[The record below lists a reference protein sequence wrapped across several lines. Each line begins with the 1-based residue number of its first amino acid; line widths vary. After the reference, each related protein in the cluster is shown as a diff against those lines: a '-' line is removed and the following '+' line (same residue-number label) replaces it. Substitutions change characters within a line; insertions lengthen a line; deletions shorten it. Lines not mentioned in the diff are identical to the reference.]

1 MAMNSAGFGVA
12 ARASSHDDEE
22 EEEEEQR
29 GRHNCSPLPRNHN
42 NSNSNSNMQSGASA
56 SRVLEFDASS
66 IVNRT
71 YRSSSPSSSLMGTA
85 IDKTTTMWAEEF
97 EAKHIMT
104 HTNIVWIFVPP
115 PAPRASSMSA
125 GFSDS
130 STTGSS
136 RPPSSSNNAE
146 NGKVKVFVRMR
157 PFSEHEKV
165 CPLRQVICLI
175 GDKIV
180 VREVDQQRPKIIGP
194 AFKDWRRTESLEFK
208 VDYIQD
214 DSYLQVQSWKHKD
227 ESQRRMFEALGVPCV
242 RNALQGLNT
251 TIIAY
256 GQTGSGKTY
265 TMMGDE
271 TDAGRGLMPRLGCE
285 LMHHVNA
292 ECTSESP
299 INVQVS
305 YFEIYQEKIRDLL
318 AVEKAVV
325 EPAAKPAR
333 PHTPSSMMSDTI
345 SGSFGQEVGDG
356 VDDDRSSH
364 CGSLVEDG
372 APSKPNNHFSSLWFG
387 DLNSIKKETFLKVR
401 EHPVSGPYV
410 EGLLWKDVREWA
422 DMERLIKH
430 GAANRTTSATDMN
443 EHSSRSH
450 ALFTIKIT
458 RVCLYFLLYIN
469 VWMWICLAG
478 SEKGGSNLGA
488 QRAEESRCIN
498 KSLSMLNEVILS
510 LSKSTFVSYRNSVLT
525 WLLRDSFG
533 GNNKTYLVAN
543 ISPSEQDLR
552 ESVSTLRYATKAHH
566 IHSALNIVEPDSR
579 SNLISKLKEEICSL
593 RYLVASFSTPKP
605 SCSSSCSSLESTQT
619 ASSINVYCSGSV
631 LQASPPAMSRSKKD
645 RKSIGKMSS
654 FGSSI
659 TVCGPTVTPIST
671 PPNSPLLSQS
681 PIYEPPGSFQE
692 RHKNGSNDFN
702 SVESQAWKY
711 SCNKSPEHDELVT
724 SAQWLPWGLGSQF
737 TAQALHVSNGP
748 TFPPA
753 YVPQSEA
760 VIDQHQFASEGSEAM
775 VMSIKD
781 ILGTV
786 NSASSHARCNTEPY
800 ECLLVQDENQ
810 FNSMRGCH
818 ELVPFITEQP
828 DFQISQGVTDLA
840 WQRESLNVVKQCGQK
855 LKDNIH
861 SGTAADCKM
870 DHKTCPLPLHKRSDV
885 VSLLELQS
893 DPKNSNLIPDS
904 EQQNESMDSESQSS
918 QVDQKDIRSFDR
930 DPNSRYK
937 PVHDDM
943 KDAEL
948 VPMMMYSDF
957 GAVAVKQLDD
967 RVTHAGQPRMSI
979 REKANK
985 QELFTEVA
993 NESRPQ
999 ECQTMDARNPNPLR
1013 HEHSIMKAGMELKMG
1028 ALQDTG
1034 IIEFSKKMSSK
1045 ECEVYRGLQ
1054 APALED
1060 FGSLNLQ
1067 QQLRIKEFTSTDH
1080 VSVDGRRTVLKV
1092 VDSAD
1097 VGHQTTRNGFGC
1109 SNIRHEMTSRD
1120 CVAGDKGYQTSPEE
1134 SGSVDVG
1141 HQTTGN
1147 ESGFPDI
1154 GYQTNSRDCS
1164 TVDGGYQTTCNKIET
1179 ADVGHQTTWNEFGC
1193 PDIGNQTTSRNCG
1206 AVDVGYQTTCK
1217 DKISSRVCQVAETC
1231 GTCSWKDHGV
1241 GHQSMLHNSQ
1251 LGCQAHDA
1259 RHQTISKRPILM
1271 TPQFLVPEGSRL
1283 MGNGK
1288 AEFQQYRTLTSLNAS
1303 SIATHPAFT
1312 ESGRLN
1318 TANQTIKRFEA
1329 LGYDSIPTVGQLPS
1343 SSNEQQAP
1351 VEIIEA
1357 ESSIQWI
1364 TVSPQESNVANHAT
1378 LRQLGGL
1385 DSIVQFTSRGFRA
1398 AHIGKQ
1404 CSSRHNVLRDAGQS
1418 SATNAEECEI
1428 LHVVH
1433 KSSCKCSGVA
1443 VTHHA
1448 KCLKN
1453 LFMSQWIQV
1462 GHKQTSLKANWTDCA
1477 GCLFTESTV
1486 ECNPISGNI
1495 GATTEHQVLHQD
1507 KAVTS
1512 RVSEAYHCQT
1522 ILKKLELLMRDAKI
1536 GLQHCSTVEVG
1547 IQTTPRTWESSRN
1560 GQFTNFE
1567 TLDKGHQTISKD
1579 AVLIDASNQT
1589 FQHDFGA
1596 SDFGHQTALQDCGPV
1611 DIGHQSSVKQFCALD
1626 AGHQTVPHDFGFL
1639 DVGNETTLQGC
1650 GAVDIGQQTCWK
1662 LGTAVNVDHQTF
1674 LHDFGTFDFGHQ
1686 TCLQGC
1692 GAVDIGSQTCWK
1704 QFCAVDVGHQATL
1717 QECGALD
1724 MDHQACS
1731 KKFSAVDVGQQTC
1744 LHDFGVF
1751 DFGHHTLQD
1760 CAAID
1765 IGHQTCCKQYS
1776 IVDIDHQACLH
1787 DFGAFDVGHQTTLL
1801 DCGVL
1806 AMGHQAC
1813 SKQCSAIDIG
1823 QQTFLHDFG
1832 GFDFGHQTTL
1842 QDCGAIDI
1850 GHQTCCKQYS
1860 TVDIGQQTSLHDF
1873 EACDVGHQ
1881 TTLQD
1886 CGGAVDIGCQHCW
1899 NPLNSVDVDHQT
1911 IWKLRG
1917 DNQWY
1922 QRPCKRLD
1930 VDGPGEEN
1938 PRSSE
1943 VQTNTDWSRTSILTD
1958 HWGMVDVS
1966 VQTEDIVA
1974 GVARIEECTCPG
1986 QTGLFFKKEV
1996 RDTSKIASMLCSL
2009 LILIMLS
2016 NKERWYHT
2024 QRSYK
2029 SGPIDIHVLK
2039 KSGEGMKV
2047 ESQALTHE
2055 TMESG
2060 SQATEGDREENDGS
2074 ISSLAHNLCSLWI
2087 LLKMSG
2093 GAVKRPLLPQRSF
2106 LQRSKITTI
2115 EFSSAENVEISDARA
2130 IIDAKT
2136 GLECSSP
2143 KLKSK
2148 RLQCS
2153 GVAPIMFRSSTPF
2166 LIQLLGQ
2173 PSLLKVSIAASSS
2186 RRGLTSSLC
2195 RILCQKP
2202 GEWVIH
2208 FLKAGVNRLGFGKHM
2223 HFQVEGCL
2231 EEQMEFIYMPA
2242 ERCMGHHGYVVARV
2256 VSDTKVHLNK
2266 IPMVQSKELASGD
2279 QLVLHNLDCE
2289 STFCTM
2295 YFFNFVNS

>member
-1 MAMNSAGFGVA
+1 M
-12 ARASSHDDEE
+12 SS
-22 EEEEEQR
+22 
-29 GRHNCSPLPRNHN
+29 
-42 NSNSNSNMQSGASA
+42 
-56 SRVLEFDASS
+56 
-66 IVNRT
+66 
-71 YRSSSPSSSLMGTA
+71 
-85 IDKTTTMWAEEF
+85 
-97 EAKHIMT
+97 
-104 HTNIVWIFVPP
+104 
-115 PAPRASSMSA
+115 
-125 GFSDS
+125 
-130 STTGSS
+130 
-136 RPPSSSNNAE
+136 
-146 NGKVKVFVRMR
+146 
-157 PFSEHEKV
+157 
-165 CPLRQVICLI
+165 
-175 GDKIV
+175 
-180 VREVDQQRPKIIGP
+180 
-194 AFKDWRRTESLEFK
+194 
-208 VDYIQD
+208 
-214 DSYLQVQSWKHKD
+214 
-227 ESQRRMFEALGVPCV
+227 
-242 RNALQGLNT
+242 
-251 TIIAY
+251 
-256 GQTGSGKTY
+256 
-265 TMMGDE
+265 
-271 TDAGRGLMPRLGCE
+271 
-285 LMHHVNA
+285 
-292 ECTSESP
+292 
-299 INVQVS
+299 
-305 YFEIYQEKIRDLL
+305 
-318 AVEKAVV
+318 
-325 EPAAKPAR
+325 
-333 PHTPSSMMSDTI
+333 
-345 SGSFGQEVGDG
+345 
-356 VDDDRSSH
+356 
-364 CGSLVEDG
+364 
-372 APSKPNNHFSSLWFG
+372 
-387 DLNSIKKETFLKVR
+387 
-401 EHPVSGPYV
+401 
-410 EGLLWKDVREWA
+410 
-422 DMERLIKH
+422 
-430 GAANRTTSATDMN
+430 
-443 EHSSRSH
+443 
-450 ALFTIKIT
+450 
-458 RVCLYFLLYIN
+458 
-469 VWMWICLAG
+469 
-478 SEKGGSNLGA
+478 
-488 QRAEESRCIN
+488 
-498 KSLSMLNEVILS
+498 
-510 LSKSTFVSYRNSVLT
+510 
-525 WLLRDSFG
+525 
-533 GNNKTYLVAN
+533 
-543 ISPSEQDLR
+543 
-552 ESVSTLRYATKAHH
+552 
-566 IHSALNIVEPDSR
+566 
-579 SNLISKLKEEICSL
+579 
-593 RYLVASFSTPKP
+593 
-605 SCSSSCSSLESTQT
+605 
-619 ASSINVYCSGSV
+619 
-631 LQASPPAMSRSKKD
+631 SKKD

-659 TVCGPTVTPIST
+659 TVCRPTVTPIST

-692 RHKNGSNDFN
+692 RHKNGSNDLN

-711 SCNKSPEHDELVT
+711 SCNKPPEHDELVT

-760 VIDQHQFASEGSEAM
+760 VIDQYQFAAEGSEAM
-775 VMSIKD
+775 VMNIKD

-786 NSASSHARCNTEPY
+786 NSASPHARCNTEPY
-800 ECLLVQDENQ
+800 NCLLVQDENQ

-870 DHKTCPLPLHKRSDV
+870 DHKTCPLPLHKRSNV

-893 DPKNSNLIPDS
+893 DAKNSNMIPDS
-904 EQQNESMDSESQSS
+904 EQQNESMDSKSQSS

-930 DPNSRYK
+930 DANNRYK

-979 REKANK
+979 HEKANK
-985 QELFTEVA
+985 QELFTEVD

-999 ECQTMDARNPNPLR
+999 ECQTMDARNPNPLG

-1034 IIEFSKKMSSK
+1034 IIEFAKKMSSK
-1045 ECEVYRGLQ
+1045 ECEVYQGLQ

-1060 FGSLNLQ
+1060 FGSLKLQ
-1067 QQLRIKEFTSTDH
+1067 QQLRIKELGCLGDGHKNVLKPYGAPRVGCQISTKAFGEVDMGHQIFTSTDC
-1080 VSVDGRRTVLKV
+1080 VSGDGRRIVLKV

-1097 VGHQTTRNGFGC
+1097 AGHQTTRNGFGC

-1120 CVAGDKGYQTSPEE
+1120 CVAGEEGYQTGPEE

-1154 GYQTNSRDCS
+1154 GYETNSRDCG

-1179 ADVGHQTTWNEFGC
+1179 ADVGHQTTWNEFGS

-1231 GTCSWKDHGV
+1231 GTYSWKDHGV
-1241 GHQSMLHNSQ
+1241 GHQSMLQNSQ

-1259 RHQTISKRPILM
+1259 RCQTVLKRPILM
-1271 TPQFLVPEGSRL
+1271 TPQLLVPEGSRL

-1288 AEFQQYRTLTSLNAS
+1288 AEFQQYRTLTILNAS
-1303 SIATHPAFT
+1303 STATHPAFT
-1312 ESGRLN
+1312 ESGRVN
-1318 TANQTIKRFEA
+1318 SANQTIKRFEA

-1343 SSNEQQAP
+1343 SSIEQQAP

-1385 DSIVQFTSRGFRA
+1385 DSILQFTSRGFRA

-1418 SATNAEECEI
+1418 SATTAQECEI
-1428 LHVVH
+1428 LHAVH
-1433 KSSCKCSGVA
+1433 KSSCKCSGVV

-1495 GATTEHQVLHQD
+1495 GATTDHQILHQD

-1512 RVSEAYHCQT
+1512 RVSEAYDYQT

-1536 GLQHCSTVEVG
+1536 SLQHCSTVEVG

-1560 GQFTNFE
+1560 GQFTTFE

-1589 FQHDFGA
+1589 LLHDFGA
-1596 SDFGHQTALQDCGPV
+1596 SDSGHQTALQDCGPV

-1639 DVGNETTLQGC
+1639 DVGNQTTLQGS
-1650 GAVDIGQQTCWK
+1650 GAADIGQQTCWK
-1662 LGTAVNVDHQTF
+1662 LGSAVNVDHQTF

-1717 QECGALD
+1717 QECGALG

-1731 KKFSAVDVGQQTC
+1731 KQFSAVDVSQQTC

-1776 IVDIDHQACLH
+1776 TVDIDHQACLH

-1801 DCGVL
+1801 DCGAL

-1813 SKQCSAIDIG
+1813 SKQCSAIHIG

-1850 GHQTCCKQYS
+1850 GEQTCCKQYS

-1886 CGGAVDIGCQHCW
+1886 CGGALDIGCQHCW

-1930 VDGPGEEN
+1930 VDDPGEEN

-1943 VQTNTDWSRTSILTD
+1943 VQTNTDCSRTSILTD
-1958 HWGMVDVS
+1958 HSGMLDVS
-1966 VQTEDIVA
+1966 VQTEDIVV
-1974 GVARIEECTCPG
+1974 GVARVEECTCPG

-2016 NKERWYHT
+2016 NRERWYHT

-2029 SGPIDIHVLK
+2029 SGPIDIHVSK

-2047 ESQALTHE
+2047 EPQALTHE

-2060 SQATEGDREENDGS
+2060 SQATQGDREENDGS
-2074 ISSLAHNLCSLWI
+2074 ISSLAYNLCSLWI

-2093 GAVKRPLLPQRSF
+2093 GAVKRPLLPQKSF
-2106 LQRSKITTI
+2106 LQRSRITTI

-2153 GVAPIMFRSSTPF
+2153 GVAPIMFQSSTPF

-2186 RRGLTSSLC
+2186 MRGLTSSLC

-2242 ERCMGHHGYVVARV
+2242 ERCMGQHGYVVARV
-2256 VSDTKVHLNK
+2256 VSDTKVHLNR
-2266 IPMVQSKELASGD
+2266 IPMVQSKELVSGD

>member
-1 MAMNSAGFGVA
+1 M
-12 ARASSHDDEE
+12 SS
-22 EEEEEQR
+22 
-29 GRHNCSPLPRNHN
+29 
-42 NSNSNSNMQSGASA
+42 
-56 SRVLEFDASS
+56 
-66 IVNRT
+66 
-71 YRSSSPSSSLMGTA
+71 
-85 IDKTTTMWAEEF
+85 
-97 EAKHIMT
+97 
-104 HTNIVWIFVPP
+104 
-115 PAPRASSMSA
+115 
-125 GFSDS
+125 
-130 STTGSS
+130 
-136 RPPSSSNNAE
+136 
-146 NGKVKVFVRMR
+146 
-157 PFSEHEKV
+157 
-165 CPLRQVICLI
+165 
-175 GDKIV
+175 
-180 VREVDQQRPKIIGP
+180 
-194 AFKDWRRTESLEFK
+194 
-208 VDYIQD
+208 
-214 DSYLQVQSWKHKD
+214 
-227 ESQRRMFEALGVPCV
+227 
-242 RNALQGLNT
+242 
-251 TIIAY
+251 
-256 GQTGSGKTY
+256 
-265 TMMGDE
+265 
-271 TDAGRGLMPRLGCE
+271 
-285 LMHHVNA
+285 
-292 ECTSESP
+292 
-299 INVQVS
+299 
-305 YFEIYQEKIRDLL
+305 
-318 AVEKAVV
+318 
-325 EPAAKPAR
+325 
-333 PHTPSSMMSDTI
+333 
-345 SGSFGQEVGDG
+345 
-356 VDDDRSSH
+356 
-364 CGSLVEDG
+364 
-372 APSKPNNHFSSLWFG
+372 
-387 DLNSIKKETFLKVR
+387 
-401 EHPVSGPYV
+401 
-410 EGLLWKDVREWA
+410 
-422 DMERLIKH
+422 
-430 GAANRTTSATDMN
+430 
-443 EHSSRSH
+443 
-450 ALFTIKIT
+450 
-458 RVCLYFLLYIN
+458 
-469 VWMWICLAG
+469 
-478 SEKGGSNLGA
+478 
-488 QRAEESRCIN
+488 
-498 KSLSMLNEVILS
+498 
-510 LSKSTFVSYRNSVLT
+510 
-525 WLLRDSFG
+525 
-533 GNNKTYLVAN
+533 
-543 ISPSEQDLR
+543 
-552 ESVSTLRYATKAHH
+552 
-566 IHSALNIVEPDSR
+566 
-579 SNLISKLKEEICSL
+579 
-593 RYLVASFSTPKP
+593 
-605 SCSSSCSSLESTQT
+605 
-619 ASSINVYCSGSV
+619 
-631 LQASPPAMSRSKKD
+631 SKKD
-645 RKSIGKMSS
+645 TGKMSS

-659 TVCGPTVTPIST
+659 TVCGPAVTPIST

-692 RHKNGSNDFN
+692 RHKNGSTDFN

-753 YVPQSEA
+753 YVLQSEA

-775 VMSIKD
+775 VMNIKD

-800 ECLLVQDENQ
+800 DCLLVQDENQ
-810 FNSMRGCH
+810 FNSMGGCH

-893 DPKNSNLIPDS
+893 DPKNSNMIPDS
-904 EQQNESMDSESQSS
+904 EQQNETMDSKSQSS

-930 DPNSRYK
+930 DANSRYK

-948 VPMMMYSDF
+948 VPMMMYSGF

-967 RVTHAGQPRMSI
+967 RVTHAVQPRMSI
-979 REKANK
+979 HEKANK

-999 ECQTMDARNPNPLR
+999 ECQTMDARNPNPLG

-1034 IIEFSKKMSSK
+1034 IIEFAKKMSSK
-1045 ECEVYRGLQ
+1045 ECEVYQGLQ

-1060 FGSLNLQ
+1060 FGSLKLQ
-1067 QQLRIKEFTSTDH
+1067 QRLRIKEFISTDH
-1080 VSVDGRRTVLKV
+1080 VSGDGRRTVLKV

-1097 VGHQTTRNGFGC
+1097 VGHQTTRYGFGC

-1154 GYQTNSRDCS
+1154 GYQTNSRDCG

-1206 AVDVGYQTTCK
+1206 AVDVGYQTTCE
-1217 DKISSRVCQVAETC
+1217 DKVSSRVCQVAETC
-1231 GTCSWKDHGV
+1231 GTCNWKDHGV
-1241 GHQSMLHNSQ
+1241 GHQSMLQNSQ

-1259 RHQTISKRPILM
+1259 RHQTISKRPILI

-1303 SIATHPAFT
+1303 SMATHPAFT
-1312 ESGRLN
+1312 ESGRVN
-1318 TANQTIKRFEA
+1318 TANQTIKRFQA

-1343 SSNEQQAP
+1343 SSIEQQAP
-1351 VEIIEA
+1351 MEIIEA

-1364 TVSPQESNVANHAT
+1364 TVSPQESKVANHAT

-1418 SATNAEECEI
+1418 SATTAQECEI
-1428 LHVVH
+1428 LHAVH
-1433 KSSCKCSGVA
+1433 KSSCKCSGVV

-1486 ECNPISGNI
+1486 KCNPISGNI
-1495 GATTEHQVLHQD
+1495 GATTDHQILHRD

-1512 RVSEAYHCQT
+1512 RVSEAYHYQT
-1522 ILKKLELLMRDAKI
+1522 ILKKLELLMRDVKI
-1536 GLQHCSTVEVG
+1536 SLQHCSTVEVG

-1560 GQFTNFE
+1560 GQFTTFE

-1589 FQHDFGA
+1589 FLHDFGA

-1639 DVGNETTLQGC
+1639 DVGNQTTLQGC

-1662 LGTAVNVDHQTF
+1662 LGSAVNVDHQTF

-1692 GAVDIGSQTCWK
+1692 GAVDIGSQTCGK

-1717 QECGALD
+1717 
-1724 MDHQACS
+1724 
-1731 KKFSAVDVGQQTC
+1731 
-1744 LHDFGVF
+1744 
-1751 DFGHHTLQD
+1751 
-1760 CAAID
+1760 
-1765 IGHQTCCKQYS
+1765 
-1776 IVDIDHQACLH
+1776 
-1787 DFGAFDVGHQTTLL
+1787 L
-1801 DCGVL
+1801 DCGAL

-1873 EACDVGHQ
+1873 EAYDVAHQ

-1899 NPLNSVDVDHQT
+1899 NPLNSVDVDRQT

-1917 DNQWY
+1917 DGQWY

-1930 VDGPGEEN
+1930 VHDPGEEN

-1943 VQTNTDWSRTSILTD
+1943 VQTNTDWSCTSILTD
-1958 HWGMVDVS
+1958 HWGMLDEG

-2016 NKERWYHT
+2016 NRERWYHT

-2047 ESQALTHE
+2047 EPQALTHE

-2093 GAVKRPLLPQRSF
+2093 GAVKRPLLPQKSL
-2106 LQRSKITTI
+2106 LQRSRITTI

-2148 RLQCS
+2148 WLQCS

-2186 RRGLTSSLC
+2186 MRGLTSSLC

-2242 ERCMGHHGYVVARV
+2242 ERCMGQHGYVVARV
-2256 VSDTKVHLNK
+2256 VSDIKVHLNR

>member
-1 MAMNSAGFGVA
+1 VINIPYFDL
-12 ARASSHDDEE
+12 SSDNITTVMLIMHK
-22 EEEEEQR
+22 QII
-29 GRHNCSPLPRNHN
+29 CQ
-42 NSNSNSNMQSGASA
+42 SN
-56 SRVLEFDASS
+56 
-66 IVNRT
+66 
-71 YRSSSPSSSLMGTA
+71 
-85 IDKTTTMWAEEF
+85 
-97 EAKHIMT
+97 
-104 HTNIVWIFVPP
+104 
-115 PAPRASSMSA
+115 
-125 GFSDS
+125 
-130 STTGSS
+130 
-136 RPPSSSNNAE
+136 
-146 NGKVKVFVRMR
+146 
-157 PFSEHEKV
+157 
-165 CPLRQVICLI
+165 
-175 GDKIV
+175 
-180 VREVDQQRPKIIGP
+180 
-194 AFKDWRRTESLEFK
+194 
-208 VDYIQD
+208 
-214 DSYLQVQSWKHKD
+214 
-227 ESQRRMFEALGVPCV
+227 
-242 RNALQGLNT
+242 
-251 TIIAY
+251 
-256 GQTGSGKTY
+256 
-265 TMMGDE
+265 
-271 TDAGRGLMPRLGCE
+271 
-285 LMHHVNA
+285 
-292 ECTSESP
+292 
-299 INVQVS
+299 
-305 YFEIYQEKIRDLL
+305 
-318 AVEKAVV
+318 
-325 EPAAKPAR
+325 
-333 PHTPSSMMSDTI
+333 
-345 SGSFGQEVGDG
+345 
-356 VDDDRSSH
+356 
-364 CGSLVEDG
+364 
-372 APSKPNNHFSSLWFG
+372 
-387 DLNSIKKETFLKVR
+387 
-401 EHPVSGPYV
+401 
-410 EGLLWKDVREWA
+410 LLWAPHRP
-422 DMERLIKH
+422 
-430 GAANRTTSATDMN
+430 
-443 EHSSRSH
+443 
-450 ALFTIKIT
+450 
-458 RVCLYFLLYIN
+458 YY
-469 VWMWICLAG
+469 
-478 SEKGGSNLGA
+478 
-488 QRAEESRCIN
+488 
-498 KSLSMLNEVILS
+498 VI
-510 LSKSTFVSYRNSVLT
+510 
-525 WLLRDSFG
+525 
-533 GNNKTYLVAN
+533 
-543 ISPSEQDLR
+543 
-552 ESVSTLRYATKAHH
+552 
-566 IHSALNIVEPDSR
+566 
-579 SNLISKLKEEICSL
+579 
-593 RYLVASFSTPKP
+593 
-605 SCSSSCSSLESTQT
+605 
-619 ASSINVYCSGSV
+619 
-631 LQASPPAMSRSKKD
+631 QASPPAMSSSKKD
-645 RKSIGKMSS
+645 RKSIGKVSS

-711 SCNKSPEHDELVT
+711 SCNKPPEHDELVT
-724 SAQWLPWGLGSQF
+724 SALWLPWGLGSQF

-753 YVPQSEA
+753 YVQQSEA

-775 VMSIKD
+775 VMNIKD

-800 ECLLVQDENQ
+800 DCLLVQDENQ

-861 SGTAADCKM
+861 SSTAADCKM
-870 DHKTCPLPLHKRSDV
+870 DHKTCPLPLHKRSEV

-893 DPKNSNLIPDS
+893 DPKNSNMIPDS
-904 EQQNESMDSESQSS
+904 EQQNESMDSKSQSS

-930 DPNSRYK
+930 DANNRYK

-979 REKANK
+979 HEKANK
-985 QELFTEVA
+985 QELFTEVD

-999 ECQTMDARNPNPLR
+999 ECQTMDARNPNPLG
-1013 HEHSIMKAGMELKMG
+1013 HEPSIMKAGMELKMG

-1034 IIEFSKKMSSK
+1034 IIEFAKIMSSK
-1045 ECEVYRGLQ
+1045 ECEVYQGLQ

-1060 FGSLNLQ
+1060 FGSLKLQ
-1067 QQLRIKEFTSTDH
+1067 QQLRIKELGCLGDGHKNVLKPYGAPHVGCQISTKVFGEVDKGHQIFTSTDH
-1080 VSVDGRRTVLKV
+1080 VSGDGRRTVLKV

-1109 SNIRHEMTSRD
+1109 SNIQHKMTSRD

-1147 ESGFPDI
+1147 ESGLPDI
-1154 GYQTNSRDCS
+1154 GYQTNSRDCG
-1164 TVDGGYQTTCNKIET
+1164 TVDGGYEPTCNKIET
-1179 ADVGHQTTWNEFGC
+1179 ADVGHQTTWNKFGC
-1193 PDIGNQTTSRNCG
+1193 PDIGNQTTSRNCR

-1217 DKISSRVCQVAETC
+1217 DKISSRICQVAETC
-1231 GTCSWKDHGV
+1231 DTCSWKDHGV
-1241 GHQSMLHNSQ
+1241 EHQSMLQNSQ

-1259 RHQTISKRPILM
+1259 RRQTISKRPILM

-1303 SIATHPAFT
+1303 SIATHPVFT
-1312 ESGRLN
+1312 ESGRVN
-1318 TANQTIKRFEA
+1318 TANKTIKRFEA
-1329 LGYDSIPTVGQLPS
+1329 LGYDSVPTVGQLPS
-1343 SSNEQQAP
+1343 ISIEQQAP
-1351 VEIIEA
+1351 VEIVEA

-1378 LRQLGGL
+1378 LRQSGGL
-1385 DSIVQFTSRGFRA
+1385 DSILQFTSRGFRA
-1398 AHIGKQ
+1398 ADIGKQ

-1418 SATNAEECEI
+1418 SATTAQECEI
-1428 LHVVH
+1428 LHAVH
-1433 KSSCKCSGVA
+1433 KTSCKCSGVV

-1462 GHKQTSLKANWTDCA
+1462 GHKQSSLKVNWTDCA

-1486 ECNPISGNI
+1486 ECNPILGNI
-1495 GATTEHQVLHQD
+1495 GATTDHQILHRD
-1507 KAVTS
+1507 NAVTS
-1512 RVSEAYHCQT
+1512 RVSEAYHYQT

-1536 GLQHCSTVEVG
+1536 SLQHCSTVEVG
-1547 IQTTPRTWESSRN
+1547 IQTTPRTCKSSRN
-1560 GQFTNFE
+1560 GQFTTFE

-1589 FQHDFGA
+1589 FLHDFGA
-1596 SDFGHQTALQDCGPV
+1596 SNFGHQTALQDCGPV

-1639 DVGNETTLQGC
+1639 DVGNQTTLQGC
-1650 GAVDIGQQTCWK
+1650 GAVHIGQQTCWK
-1662 LGTAVNVDHQTF
+1662 LDSAVNVDHQTF
-1674 LHDFGTFDFGHQ
+1674 LHDFGTSDFGHQ
-1686 TCLQGC
+1686 TCLQGF

-1717 QECGALD
+1717 QECGALV

-1731 KKFSAVDVGQQTC
+1731 KQFSAVDIGQQTC

-1776 IVDIDHQACLH
+1776 TVDVGHQACLH

-1801 DCGVL
+1801 DCGAL

-1850 GHQTCCKQYS
+1850 GHQTCCQQYS

-1881 TTLQD
+1881 TRLQD
-1886 CGGAVDIGCQHCW
+1886 CGGAVDIGRQHCW
-1899 NPLNSVDVDHQT
+1899 NPQNSVDVDHQS

-1917 DNQWY
+1917 DNQWC

-1930 VDGPGEEN
+1930 VDDPGEEN

-1958 HWGMVDVS
+1958 HWGMLDVS

-1996 RDTSKIASMLCSL
+1996 RDTSKITSMLCSL

-2016 NKERWYHT
+2016 NRERWYHT

-2039 KSGEGMKV
+2039 KSGEGMRV
-2047 ESQALTHE
+2047 EPQALTHE

-2060 SQATEGDREENDGS
+2060 SQATQGDREENDGS

-2087 LLKMSG
+2087 FLKMSG
-2093 GAVKRPLLPQRSF
+2093 GAVKRPLLPQKSF
-2106 LQRSKITTI
+2106 LQRSRITTI
-2115 EFSSAENVEISDARA
+2115 EFCSAENVEISDARA

-2173 PSLLKVSIAASSS
+2173 SSLLKVSMAASSS
-2186 RRGLTSSLC
+2186 MRGLTSSLC

-2242 ERCMGHHGYVVARV
+2242 ERCMGQHGYVVARV
-2256 VSDTKVHLNK
+2256 VSDTKVHLNR

-2289 STFCTM
+2289 STICTM